1 MYRSPPATKTAA
13 VKHYWRTGN
22 LQGTGAKFGV
32 SRNAIYPWVRF
43 AENNLE
49 QAFTASTPGKPTAT
63 LAEQNAKRRAQLD
76 DVLNA
81 YHTVSQRR
89 VPVASLACC
98 PRCHGTKLLR
108 NGRIRTKRDG
118 LLQRLWCR
126 ACNVSVYVEVK
137 KLSVSWKPLSLS
149 QPRPSDVET

>member
-1 MYRSPPATKTAA
+1 MSYVSITPATKTAA
-13 VKHYWRTGN
+13 VKHYWQTGN
-22 LQGTGAKFGV
+22 LQGTAVKFGV
-32 SRNAIYPWVRF
+32 SRNAIYQWVQI
-43 AENNLE
+43 AEHNLE
-49 QAFTASTPGKPTAT
+49 QAFAACTPGKRTAT
-63 LAEQNAKRRAQLD
+63 LAEQNAKLQAQLD
-76 DVLNA
+76 DVSHE

-126 ACNVSVYVEVK
+126 ACNVSVYVDVK
-137 KLSVSWKPLSLS
+137 KTL
-149 QPRPSDVET
+149 